1 MQNFFSI
8 RHGQGTYYK
17 NNGDKYIGEWENDLR
32 NGHGIYVWNKG
43 GYYEVKKRINL
54 DNSK

>member
-43 GYYEVKKRINL
+43 GYYEVKNELI
-54 DNSK
+54 